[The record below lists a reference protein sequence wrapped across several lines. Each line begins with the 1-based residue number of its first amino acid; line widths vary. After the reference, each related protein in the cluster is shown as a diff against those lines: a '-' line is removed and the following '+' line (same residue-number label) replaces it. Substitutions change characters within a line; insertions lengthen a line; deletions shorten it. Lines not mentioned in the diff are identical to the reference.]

1 MISGS
6 GFREGADQSELPEPL
21 QFSVS
26 AEAPELLPL
35 AVARVRELVA
45 QVASEMMMQ

>member
-1 MISGS
+1 V
-6 GFREGADQSELPEPL
+6 DQSELPEPL

-26 AEAPELLPL
+26 TELPELLPQ

-45 QVASEMMMQ
+45 QVASEMQ